1 GHPQEAYMSLVVLAI
16 WTLTVYSWDGI
27 RPLLRGVAVL
37 AVLTALGSGL
47 AAVQLL
53 PTLSLAALGIR
64 GGGIAYADA
73 VAVSLPL
80 KLLPRVLLPGYW
92 TDLPSTEYLGHVGAI
107 PLALAFVALGC
118 ARSRFVLPCAL
129 AVGVALFLAIG
140 DANPLYPLLFDYLP
154 GVSAFRVPA
163 RWLFVSTFGLS
174 ALAALG
180 LDAAGRGE
188 LGALLAQLGARRRAL
203 ARAIATLGLGLAVA
217 GWQLTL
223 ADPQPR
229 RLEAAWGGSGLLVA
243 LLAFG
248 SSRPMR
254 GARTRAMVVLRGPA
268 ARWMV
273 VALATLELWLA
284 TPALAAQE
292 PTPAAVYSGPR
303 PSTAYLQ
310 ARSGGGRVLSIA
322 QEAYEPREAPE
333 IRARYAG
340 LPERAVYNFLVAAK
354 WNEILMPN
362 IPTQYGL
369 DSVDGYDGG
378 VLPLRE
384 FVTLSGVLVPPDRV
398 RSDGVLLSRLSSL
411 PADRYLDLLN
421 VRYVVDSRLRDT
433 TVGGV
438 SFDRSIVASLAPGQ
452 QLELGRLPGYPVD
465 GVALLSAVEGPRA
478 PAVG

>member
-47 AAVQLL
+47 AAAQLL
-53 PTLSLAALGIR
+53 PTLSLAAVGIR

-80 KLLPRVLLPGYW
+80 KLLPRALLPGYW

-107 PLALAFVALGC
+107 PLTLAFIALGC
-118 ARSRFVLPCAL
+118 ARSRFVLACAL

-140 DANPLYPLLFDYLP
+140 DANPFYPLLFDYVP

-188 LGALLAQLGARRRAL
+188 LAALLAQLGARRW
-203 ARAIATLGLGLAVA
+203 ARARVVATLGLGLAIA

-229 RLEAAWGGSGLLVA
+229 RLEAVWGGSGLLAA
-243 LLAFG
+243 LLTFG
-248 SSRPMR
+248 MSRPTR
-254 GARTRAMVVLRGPA
+254 GVGIRATVELLGPA
-268 ARWMV
+268 ARWIV
-273 VALATLELWLA
+273 VALAALELWMA

-292 PTPAAVYSGPR
+292 PAPAAVYNDPR

-310 ARSGGGRVLSIA
+310 
-322 QEAYEPREAPE
+322 
-333 IRARYAG
+333 
-340 LPERAVYNFLVAAK
+340 
-354 WNEILMPN
+354 
-362 IPTQYGL
+362 
-369 DSVDGYDGG
+369 D
-378 VLPLRE
+378 
-384 FVTLSGVLVPPDRV
+384 
-398 RSDGVLLSRLSSL
+398 RSDG
-411 PADRYLDLLN
+411 
-421 VRYVVDSRLRDT
+421 
-433 TVGGV
+433 
-438 SFDRSIVASLAPGQ
+438 
-452 QLELGRLPGYPVD
+452 GR
-465 GVALLSAVEGPRA
+465 
-478 PAVG
+478 